1 MQKLNVLFAPAVHG
15 TTPYSA
21 FGHPTW
27 KAFFH
32 ACLMVVQHNCY
43 DSSRFA
49 MPHPI
54 HACSTSQQV
63 LNFAYYQPIVAI
75 HQMPSGVLPYYNK
88 MVLVFVQ
95 FCIVVQSN
103 QFTQLLANLNH
114 CTWCTTVE
122 PYSTTGVQRFQWNR
136 NQHTVFF
143 LHIVFLHKLKSELEM
158 QNIIRK
164 GFSLFPPWMHY
175 CIPYSVTLTRECESQ
190 CTSPKYTGCGG
201 SPCNAKSEG
210 CIGDAEQII
219 CQGLLRVYQ
228 KCF

>member
-1 MQKLNVLFAPAVHG
+1 MNAAHQQRSPSSLWSSSPTADTRGAASQVGLRAISPSGNTDNTSSSLFSGGCQHFDSLKAGKMQKLNVLFAPAVHG

-43 DSSRFA
+43 DSSRSA

-95 FCIVVQSN
+95 F
-103 QFTQLLANLNH
+103 
-114 CTWCTTVE
+114 
-122 PYSTTGVQRFQWNR
+122 
-136 NQHTVFF
+136 
-143 LHIVFLHKLKSELEM
+143 
-158 QNIIRK
+158 
-164 GFSLFPPWMHY
+164 
-175 CIPYSVTLTRECESQ
+175 
-190 CTSPKYTGCGG
+190 
-201 SPCNAKSEG
+201 
-210 CIGDAEQII
+210 
-219 CQGLLRVYQ
+219 
-228 KCF
+228 